1 MVLGARLRTVMSS
14 IIRWRKAEILPA
26 GGTEYAEGLLLL
38 MRGTVMENPV
48 ERHVG
53 DSGNQVGVTTRRSWQ
68 PNATRRVST
77 FVDIAPRVS
86 ACETPADHLPV
97 LLHPRISFEFQ
108 ARIHWSSSAPTRR
121 CEYARVPQGVCVQA

>member
-38 MRGTVMENPV
+38 MRATVMENPV

-77 FVDIAPRVS
+77 FVDIVQVRFVGAGSLPAEAERPYQRDDYTSTWIVNAARYSRV
-86 ACETPADHLPV
+86 
-97 LLHPRISFEFQ
+97 
-108 ARIHWSSSAPTRR
+108 
-121 CEYARVPQGVCVQA
+121 

>member
-38 MRGTVMENPV
+38 MRATVMENPV

-68 PNATRRVST
+68 PNATRRGST
-77 FVDIAPRVS
+77 SVHNAVDPLSRGPF
-86 ACETPADHLPV
+86 EWTPVAWTPV
-97 LLHPRISFEFQ
+97 EWTP
-108 ARIHWSSSAPTRR
+108 
-121 CEYARVPQGVCVQA
+121 

>member
-1 MVLGARLRTVMSS
+1 MVLGARLRTVMSP

-38 MRGTVMENPV
+38 MRATVMENPV

-77 FVDIAPRVS
+77 FVDIVPLRWFRSPARRKRIALIS
-86 ACETPADHLPV
+86 AK
-97 LLHPRISFEFQ
+97 
-108 ARIHWSSSAPTRR
+108 PTNHQLDGKR
-121 CEYARVPQGVCVQA
+121 CAVNRSLS

>member
-38 MRGTVMENPV
+38 MRATVMENPV

-77 FVDIAPRVS
+77 LRNNARTGKGSTSASTTSTVRMPNFSVFQRSETQGRFPLLIQQEDEPRRPHFVAM
-86 ACETPADHLPV
+86 
-97 LLHPRISFEFQ
+97 
-108 ARIHWSSSAPTRR
+108 
-121 CEYARVPQGVCVQA
+121 

>member
-38 MRGTVMENPV
+38 MRATVMENPV

-53 DSGNQVGVTTRRSWQ
+53 DSGNQVGVPTRRSWQ

-77 FVDIAPRVS
+77 LPDIGPQPDGCDSEEHTFVGRD
-86 ACETPADHLPV
+86 D
-97 LLHPRISFEFQ
+97 Q
-108 ARIHWSSSAPTRR
+108 AESR
-121 CEYARVPQGVCVQA
+121 E

>member
-38 MRGTVMENPV
+38 MRATVMENPV
-48 ERHVG
+48 KRHVG

-68 PNATRRVST
+68 PNATRRGST
-77 FVDIAPRVS
+77 FTDIAPGSRVIQRAS
-86 ACETPADHLPV
+86 RVCRLMNRRAWRSRNQTVSCTAADW
-97 LLHPRISFEFQ
+97 RG
-108 ARIHWSSSAPTRR
+108 TTD
-121 CEYARVPQGVCVQA
+121 GG

>member
-38 MRGTVMENPV
+38 MRATVMENPV

-77 FVDIAPRVS
+77 LTNIASREIGGARDIRASGIRLLPPLYVS
-86 ACETPADHLPV
+86 D
-97 LLHPRISFEFQ
+97 R
-108 ARIHWSSSAPTRR
+108 
-121 CEYARVPQGVCVQA
+121 

>member
-38 MRGTVMENPV
+38 MRATVMENPV

-77 FVDIAPRVS
+77 FPINEPLRADWSTLPDQAGFTFVDLRPGK
-86 ACETPADHLPV
+86 
-97 LLHPRISFEFQ
+97 RICHRGLS
-108 ARIHWSSSAPTRR
+108 
-121 CEYARVPQGVCVQA
+121 

>member
-38 MRGTVMENPV
+38 MRATVMETPV

-53 DSGNQVGVTTRRSWQ
+53 DSRNQVGVTTRRSG
-68 PNATRRVST
+68 NRTLRGGVST
-77 FVDIAPRVS
+77 FA
-86 ACETPADHLPV
+86 
-97 LLHPRISFEFQ
+97 
-108 ARIHWSSSAPTRR
+108 
-121 CEYARVPQGVCVQA
+121 G

>member
-38 MRGTVMENPV
+38 MRATVMENPV

-77 FVDIAPRVS
+77 LRNNARRGKGSRTGKGSTSASTTSTVRMLNFSVFHVPR
-86 ACETPADHLPV
+86 PK
-97 LLHPRISFEFQ
+97 
-108 ARIHWSSSAPTRR
+108 
-121 CEYARVPQGVCVQA
+121 RVYRE

>member
-38 MRGTVMENPV
+38 MRATVMENPV

-77 FVDIAPRVS
+77 LRNNGMTLLNAGIRRGGKA
-86 ACETPADHLPV
+86 AGGEWNLPV
-97 LLHPRISFEFQ
+97 LICQLPRTSFPGRKFFTP
-108 ARIHWSSSAPTRR
+108 S
-121 CEYARVPQGVCVQA
+121 

>member
-38 MRGTVMENPV
+38 MRATVMENPV

-77 FVDIAPRVS
+77 LPDIVANY
-86 ACETPADHLPV
+86 TLPV
-97 LLHPRISFEFQ
+97 VSKSQHPCAPS
-108 ARIHWSSSAPTRR
+108 AGPSSLPR
-121 CEYARVPQGVCVQA
+121 

>member
-38 MRGTVMENPV
+38 MRATVMEKPV

-53 DSGNQVGVTTRRSWQ
+53 DSGNQVGVTGRRSWQ
-68 PNATRRVST
+68 PNATRWVST
-77 FVDIAPRVS
+77 LRDIAALHFRRVPGAFIAREKRS
-86 ACETPADHLPV
+86 GG
-97 LLHPRISFEFQ
+97 RIS
-108 ARIHWSSSAPTRR
+108 T
-121 CEYARVPQGVCVQA
+121 

>member
-1 MVLGARLRTVMSS
+1 MVLGARLRTVMSP

-38 MRGTVMENPV
+38 MRATVMENPV

-77 FVDIAPRVS
+77 LPNNGDETDLTDACFGGGRKGLRMAQIEVAGARQRV
-86 ACETPADHLPV
+86 
-97 LLHPRISFEFQ
+97 
-108 ARIHWSSSAPTRR
+108 
-121 CEYARVPQGVCVQA
+121 

>member
-38 MRGTVMENPV
+38 MRATVMENPV

-77 FVDIAPRVS
+77 FTDIVPARMRSRLDANS
-86 ACETPADHLPV
+86 A
-97 LLHPRISFEFQ
+97 
-108 ARIHWSSSAPTRR
+108 ARIAFRQRPAVFSGYAVPTCRHGP
-121 CEYARVPQGVCVQA
+121 A

>member
-38 MRGTVMENPV
+38 MRATVMENPV

-77 FVDIAPRVS
+77 LRNNARTGKGS
-86 ACETPADHLPV
+86 TPASTTSTVRLVNFSGLQRSRPK
-97 LLHPRISFEFQ
+97 
-108 ARIHWSSSAPTRR
+108 
-121 CEYARVPQGVCVQA
+121 RVCGG

>member
-38 MRGTVMENPV
+38 MRATVMENPV

-77 FVDIAPRVS
+77 FPINEPLERVGLACRPLVRDLGSGGGDGQFRELPMTGQVASVDS
-86 ACETPADHLPV
+86 A
-97 LLHPRISFEFQ
+97 S
-108 ARIHWSSSAPTRR
+108 
-121 CEYARVPQGVCVQA
+121 

>member
-68 PNATRRVST
+68 PNATRRVSPLT
-77 FVDIAPRVS
+77 
-86 ACETPADHLPV
+86 H
-97 LLHPRISFEFQ
+97 
-108 ARIHWSSSAPTRR
+108 TRR
-121 CEYARVPQGVCVQA
+121 FCRDRASSRHAAHDRGVPLTSNSPRQQQHGSRLNPACSIPASVQDYVR

>member
-38 MRGTVMENPV
+38 MRATVMENPV

-77 FVDIAPRVS
+77 LVHNAAVSDCDPRS
-86 ACETPADHLPV
+86 SRPLFLASGL
-97 LLHPRISFEFQ
+97 R
-108 ARIHWSSSAPTRR
+108 SSS
-121 CEYARVPQGVCVQA
+121 

>member
-1 MVLGARLRTVMSS
+1 MVLGAGLRTVMSS

-38 MRGTVMENPV
+38 MRATVMENPV
-48 ERHVG
+48 ERHVA

-77 FVDIAPRVS
+77 FVDIV
-86 ACETPADHLPV
+86 PARLQTIAIS
-97 LLHPRISFEFQ
+97 LEGSEGYLQTWRIDPGCQ
-108 ARIHWSSSAPTRR
+108 
-121 CEYARVPQGVCVQA
+121 

>member
-38 MRGTVMENPV
+38 MRATVMENPV

-77 FVDIAPRVS
+77 LPNNAPDGQCAFCGSRRRPIGTRQLGLVV
-86 ACETPADHLPV
+86 EQ
-97 LLHPRISFEFQ
+97 PRQ
-108 ARIHWSSSAPTRR
+108 
-121 CEYARVPQGVCVQA
+121 

>member
-38 MRGTVMENPV
+38 MRATVMENPV

-53 DSGNQVGVTTRRSWQ
+53 DSGDQVGRGNRTPRGGIVQCGISPPLSLVSPRLPHRYFEAIMPAIPPRMRIGAERKWL
-68 PNATRRVST
+68 AT
-77 FVDIAPRVS
+77 
-86 ACETPADHLPV
+86 
-97 LLHPRISFEFQ
+97 
-108 ARIHWSSSAPTRR
+108 
-121 CEYARVPQGVCVQA
+121 

>member
-38 MRGTVMENPV
+38 MRATVMENPV

-77 FVDIAPRVS
+77 LRNNGLPGNAAPALAFIGSRG
-86 ACETPADHLPV
+86 H
-97 LLHPRISFEFQ
+97 
-108 ARIHWSSSAPTRR
+108 SAPLLRGTPPR
-121 CEYARVPQGVCVQA
+121 CQAGVPAKSGGGGGEACMP

>member
-38 MRGTVMENPV
+38 MRATVMENPV

-77 FVDIAPRVS
+77 LRDNDQTNRNFYTLKDMAEQFPESVPAS
-86 ACETPADHLPV
+86 AFSDSQT
-97 LLHPRISFEFQ
+97 SKG
-108 ARIHWSSSAPTRR
+108 S
-121 CEYARVPQGVCVQA
+121 

>member
-38 MRGTVMENPV
+38 MRATVMENPV

-77 FVDIAPRVS
+77 FNVNARRSSYRTAPRF
-86 ACETPADHLPV
+86 
-97 LLHPRISFEFQ
+97 RIVVRKPLQ
-108 ARIHWSSSAPTRR
+108 ASRLAEPSDVAFKQS
-121 CEYARVPQGVCVQA
+121 